1 MVHVEMEAVRERAEY
16 VPHMMIE
23 AERRA
28 AIALNNPNYVSRLQ
42 YGPEHVARKIAE
54 AEATLAALHLAVG
67 GLECYRIEVP
77 DYDDEFSATLL
88 AGYCF
93 KGDGYLLGFY
103 DRAILIS

>member
-1 MVHVEMEAVRERAEY
+1 MSPGSSMDPSMWPGRSPR
-16 VPHMMIE
+16 P
-23 AERRA
+23 
-28 AIALNNPNYVSRLQ
+28 
-42 YGPEHVARKIAE
+42 

-77 DYDDEFSATLL
+77 DYDDELSATLL

-103 DRAILIS
+103 DTTGRS